1 MENSKRIFTVP
12 NILTF
17 VRIIAVPIMMYFVIA
32 SAYGQPEWFLYIG
45 LGINVFAALTD
56 LVDGY
61 IARHFNQISDL
72 GKVLD
77 PFADKFMTI
86 MMFVALVVIGNV
98 HWAFLLV
105 IGLKEAIMV
114 GVGAVVLPKKKI
126 IIPSNIYG
134 KVAMWFVTIGILMS
148 FFHKYLK
155 YIFYIDWVVLG
166 IGAVLTYVALVSYA
180 CILVKKLKEP
190 ETEVNAELAEDASTV
205 ESAESIEEE
214 TSSDKNAELAE
225 ETSSDEN
232 AELVEEASVDEGSD
246 AENDSASIEKSGAV
260 SERTV

>member
-1 MENSKRIFTVP
+1 
-12 NILTF
+12 
-17 VRIIAVPIMMYFVIA
+17 MMYFVIA

-134 KVAMWFVTIGILMS
+134 KIAMWFVTIGILMS

-166 IGAVLTYVALVSYA
+166 VGAVLTYVALVSYA

-190 ETEVNAELAEDASTV
+190 ETDENAELAEDVSAAENAESV
-205 ESAESIEEE
+205 EETCSEENAEFVTEASAEENTDFVAE
-214 TSSDKNAELAE
+214 TSSE
-225 ETSSDEN
+225 EN
-232 AELVEEASVDEGSD
+232 AELVTEASVKEGSD
-246 AENDSASIEKSGAV
+246 AASNEKNDAE
-260 SERTV
+260 SERTEQIERTERTERTE

>member
-1 MENSKRIFTVP
+1 
-12 NILTF
+12 
-17 VRIIAVPIMMYFVIA
+17 MMYFVIA

-166 IGAVLTYVALVSYA
+166 VGAVLTYVALVSYA

-190 ETEVNAELAEDASTV
+190 ETE
-205 ESAESIEEE
+205 
-214 TSSDKNAELAE
+214 
-225 ETSSDEN
+225 EN
-232 AELVEEASVDEGSD
+232 AELVTEASAEEGRD
-246 AENDSASIEKSGAV
+246 AENDSASNEKNDAE
-260 SERTV
+260 SERTE

>member
-1 MENSKRIFTVP
+1 
-12 NILTF
+12 
-17 VRIIAVPIMMYFVIA
+17 MMYFVIA

-190 ETEVNAELAEDASTV
+190 ETEVNAELAEDVSTAENA
-205 ESAESIEEE
+205 ESAEETCSEENSE
-214 TSSDKNAELAE
+214 FVTEASVEENAELATE
-225 ETSSDEN
+225 ASSEENADSVAETSSEEN
-232 AELVEEASVDEGSD
+232 AELATEASVDEGSD
-246 AENDSASIEKSGAV
+246 AENDSASNEKNGAV
-260 SERTV
+260 SEGTV

>member
-166 IGAVLTYVALVSYA
+166 VGAVLTYVALVSYA

-190 ETEVNAELAEDASTV
+190 ETE
-205 ESAESIEEE
+205 
-214 TSSDKNAELAE
+214 
-225 ETSSDEN
+225 EN
-232 AELVEEASVDEGSD
+232 AELVTEASAEEGRD
-246 AENDSASIEKSGAV
+246 AENDSASNEKNDAE
-260 SERTV
+260 SERTE